1 MTLYNKYRPQTLDE
15 VRGQDTIVKTL
26 DKMLSDINTCPH
38 AFLLTGPSGCGKTS
52 IARIV
57 ANRLGCHPN
66 DCQEIDNTDLR
77 GIDTIREIKKES
89 RFLPLN
95 GKVRVWIFDE
105 VQKVTSDGQA
115 GLLKILEDTPNH
127 VYFVLCTTDPQK
139 LLPTLI
145 GRCTRF
151 DVKTLEEDE
160 MVSLLRRVVHKEK
173 QQVDVA
179 ILEQIAMDS
188 LGHARNALVSLEKV
202 LAASPEDRMEIAKSS
217 AEQQNKTI
225 ELCRALIKRVGW
237 KNLATIIAG
246 LKGVEPEDIRRA
258 VLGYCQAILLKEEN
272 DVAGLI
278 MEFFMEPMYEPNAYQ
293 KLVFNCYSVYR
304 QLHNQQ

>member
-1 MTLYNKYRPQTLDE
+1 MSLYNKYRPQTLDE

-52 IARIV
+52 IARII

-105 VQKVTSDGQA
+105 TQKVTSDGQA

-173 QQVDVA
+173 QQVDV
-179 ILEQIAMDS
+179 I
-188 LGHARNALVSLEKV
+188 
-202 LAASPEDRMEIAKSS
+202 
-217 AEQQNKTI
+217 TI
-225 ELCRALIKRVGW
+225 
-237 KNLATIIAG
+237 N
-246 LKGVEPEDIRRA
+246 
-258 VLGYCQAILLKEEN
+258 GYNI
-272 DVAGLI
+272 
-278 MEFFMEPMYEPNAYQ
+278 
-293 KLVFNCYSVYR
+293 
-304 QLHNQQ
+304 